1 MEKLKK
7 QPNLYAREGEVKNV
21 FYFNKSIIVLVYKYI
36 YLNINELDP
45 CILSVAISL
54 L

>member
-1 MEKLKK
+1 VEKLKK
-7 QPNLYAREGEVKNV
+7 QPNLYAREGEVNV